1 MVKRVGRAVHGPAG
15 APRDHAPPTRTEHSM
30 THAKHDA
37 PTATSGTTRPRRRTR
52 GGQGGAEPGLRIQRR
67 EREVLELT
75 TTGLDQY
82 AVAHRLG
89 ITQSA
94 VSQILT
100 RVDQRWATENLAY
113 VHRQKAAAAR
123 KLDRLYRE
131 AMHAW
136 EASKSN
142 KTRRR
147 QRKTDGRDPG
157 QGTTIAEVVVEDSHG
172 DPRYLETARRVLADR
187 DRLWGSRSPAPTD
200 VSAPEIPAVFTMK
213 IGDADTIRR
222 RAAKYQADHTA

>member
-1 MVKRVGRAVHGPAG
+1 
-15 APRDHAPPTRTEHSM
+15 M
-30 THAKHDA
+30 THAKQDA

-52 GGQGGAEPGLRIQRR
+52 GGQGGAEPGLRIRRR
-67 EREVLELT
+67 EHEVLELT

-82 AVAHRLG
+82 AVARRLG

-123 KLDRLYRE
+123 KLDRVYRE

-136 EASKSN
+136 EASKTH

-147 QRKTDGRDPG
+147 QRKTDGTGGRPG
-157 QGTTIAEVVVEDSHG
+157 HAMAEVVVEDSHG
-172 DPRYLETARRVLADR
+172 DPRYLDTARRALADR
-187 DRLWGSRSPAPTD
+187 DRLWATPAPAASD
-200 VSAPEIPAVFTMK
+200 AEAPTAPMRFTL
-213 IGDADTIRR
+213 DTAFSTHLKVRR
-222 RAAKYQADHTA
+222 SET

>member
-1 MVKRVGRAVHGPAG
+1 MINSERR
-15 APRDHAPPTRTEHSM
+15 
-30 THAKHDA
+30 KH
-37 PTATSGTTRPRRRTR
+37 PTSGTTRPRRRTR

-82 AVAHRLG
+82 AVAGRLG

-123 KLDRLYRE
+123 T
-131 AMHAW
+131 AM
-136 EASKSN
+136 
-142 KTRRR
+142 
-147 QRKTDGRDPG
+147 
-157 QGTTIAEVVVEDSHG
+157 
-172 DPRYLETARRVLADR
+172 LF
-187 DRLWGSRSPAPTD
+187 SRTNTLLSIPMLFAM
-200 VSAPEIPAVFTMK
+200 VSAQNL
-213 IGDADTIRR
+213 
-222 RAAKYQADHTA
+222 Y